1 MRHIDTTPDSMLVQT
16 WVTVTD
22 EHGRERL
29 VATWGQA
36 PTPHSAAP
44 AA

>member
-1 MRHIDTTPDSMLVQT
+1 MRSTDGTLVQT

-22 EHGRERL
+22 EHGREHL
-29 VATWGQA
+29 TATWGPA
-36 PTPHSAAP
+36 PTSHSAAP